1 MGAHQHHDHDHDHDH
16 EHHEGLRKA
25 VAITATFMLI
35 EAVGG
40 WISNSLALI
49 SDAGHMLTD
58 LGGLLL
64 ALFAG
69 WMARRPPSSRLSF
82 GYHRA
87 EILGALASGL
97 LIWMLAGVLVN
108 EAIGRFQNPQPVEG
122 AWAFGVAAVGLVAN
136 LMSLRAL
143 HGHHEE
149 HLHVRGAYLHVA
161 ADAAGS
167 VGAMISAG
175 LILWRGW
182 YWADSVMTLILA
194 VLMLAGSWSL
204 IRDAVVV
211 LMEST
216 PAGLDPGAVR
226 AALAGLEGV
235 SEVHDL
241 HIWTV
246 GSGRKALSVH
256 LISSRGESLLEA
268 ANGVLES
275 RFGIIHTTIQIEH
288 PERFSSERCYDCHH

>member
-1 MGAHQHHDHDHDHDH
+1 MGAHHQHHS
-16 EHHEGLRKA
+16 GLRKA
-25 VAITATFMLI
+25 VVITATFMLI
-35 EAVGG
+35 EVLGG

-97 LIWMLAGVLVN
+97 LIWMLAGVLVH
-108 EAIGRFQNPQPVEG
+108 EAIGRFQTPEPVEG
-122 AWAFGVAAVGLVAN
+122 GWALAVAAIGLLAN
-136 LMSLRAL
+136 LLSLRVL

-175 LILWRGW
+175 LILWKGW
-182 YWADSVMTLILA
+182 FWADSAMTLLLA

-226 AALAGLEGV
+226 SALARIEDV
-235 SEVHDL
+235 IEVHDL

-268 ANGVLES
+268 ANRVLQAE
-275 RFGIIHTTIQIEH
+275 FGILHTTIQVEH
-288 PERFSSERCYDCHH
+288 PERFRSERCYDCHH